1 MFQTTY
7 NSRMNNLI
15 WWYRQENWVAV
26 HECKQIEIYIPNVAQ
41 VLDHPI
47 PNNQDVVINN
57 MQQS

>member
-1 MFQTTY
+1 M
-7 NSRMNNLI
+7 
-15 WWYRQENWVAV
+15 AV